1 MLYRRIATL
10 APFSALIIAAITS
23 VSSAQEVPNLTG
35 TWSGSIVGGARF
47 GALNHDPEQQE
58 PVFADREKVW
68 TLIVEKQDGSGLIGS
83 WSTATKSEKLVGVIR
98 RDNVSVIFADE
109 DNTFDARIINENK
122 IELCA
127 QEAEEATIAVC
138 YIMLRR

>member
-1 MLYRRIATL
+1 MLHRRLTKL
-10 APFSALIIAAITS
+10 APFSAIVIAVIAS
-23 VSSAQEVPNLTG
+23 VASAQEVPNLTG

-47 GALNHDPEQQE
+47 GALDHDPDQQE

-68 TLIVEKQDGSGLIGS
+68 TLTV
-83 WSTATKSEKLVGVIR
+83 EKLVGVIR

-109 DNTFDARIINENK
+109 DNTFDARMINENE

-127 QEAEEATIAVC
+127 VEAEEATIAVC
-138 YIMLRR
+138 YIMMRK

>member
-1 MLYRRIATL
+1 MLHRRLTKL
-10 APFSALIIAAITS
+10 APFSAIVIAVIAS
-23 VSSAQEVPNLTG
+23 VASAQEVPNLTG

-47 GALNHDPEQQE
+47 GALDHDPDQQE

-68 TLIVEKQDGSGLIGS
+68 TLTVEKQDGSGLIGT

-109 DNTFDARIINENK
+109 DNTFDARMINENEM
-122 IELCA
+122 ELCA
-127 QEAEEATIAVC
+127 VEAEEATIAVC
-138 YIMLRR
+138 YIMMRK